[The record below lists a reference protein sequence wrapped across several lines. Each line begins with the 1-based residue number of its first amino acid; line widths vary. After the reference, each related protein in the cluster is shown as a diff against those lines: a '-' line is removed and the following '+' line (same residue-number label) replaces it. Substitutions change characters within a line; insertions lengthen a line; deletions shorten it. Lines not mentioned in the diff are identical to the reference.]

1 MSQRSS
7 QVESTIARVLSNAI
21 HELNDPRLPIV
32 ITIDRVQISTDLM
45 NAKVFVSGLGEVAPM
60 LEALNGAKGL
70 LQRAIAREV
79 RMKRTPLLEFL
90 DAANNFL

>member
-1 MSQRSS
+1 
-7 QVESTIARVLSNAI
+7 
-21 HELNDPRLPIV
+21 LPIV

-90 DAANNFL
+90 DAANSFL